1 MPIYL
6 DDRKLAKRLLGG
18 DERAFNRF
26 FDDNFARLYRF
37 TTTRMGDDHEAA
49 REIVAAAAR
58 AAGVRP
64 ASASAPTAATV
75 RPTSRHMSTAR
86 ERL

>member
-26 FDDNFARLYRF
+26 FDDNFARLYRCC
-37 TTTRMGDDHEAA
+37 GPGHVPD
-49 REIVAAAAR
+49 
-58 AAGVRP
+58 RP
-64 ASASAPTAATV
+64 ADEQGLVVFCSRYCGDFASGRWRWRDTGQ
-75 RPTSRHMSTAR
+75 
-86 ERL
+86 